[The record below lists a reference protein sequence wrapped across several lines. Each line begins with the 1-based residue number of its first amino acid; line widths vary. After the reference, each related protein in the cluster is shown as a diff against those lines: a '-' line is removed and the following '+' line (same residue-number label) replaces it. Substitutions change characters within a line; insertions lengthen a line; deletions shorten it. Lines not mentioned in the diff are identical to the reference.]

1 MTEEKIIVVP
11 QEEFFDVI
19 VQMDEYAKVSY
30 HALRDHVLSEE
41 DFTDYSDNEN
51 TLVDLC
57 EFYSGCLRTKEVILS
72 TMQKDIDSKGA
83 KVPENSIVIADEDY
97 LLITTLLTGLL
108 NIERTLLGQNV
119 SLKQH

>member
-30 HALRDHVLSEE
+30 HVLRDHVLSEE
-41 DFTDYSDNEN
+41 DFTDYSDSEG

-57 EFYSGCLRTKEVILS
+57 EFYAGCLRTKEVILDA
-72 TMQKDIDSKGA
+72 MQKEVDSKGA

>member
-11 QEEFFDVI
+11 QEEFLDVI

-30 HALRDHVLSEE
+30 HALRDHLLEE
-41 DFTDYSDNEN
+41 DFLDYSDNEG

-57 EFYSGCLRTKEVILS
+57 EFYAGCLRTKEVIFEA
-72 TMQKDIDSKGA
+72 MQKEVDSKGA
-83 KVPENSIVIADEDY
+83 KVPENSVVIEDEDY

-108 NIERTLLGQNV
+108 TIERKLLGINV

>member
-1 MTEEKIIVVP
+1 LTEEKIIVVP
-11 QEEFFDVI
+11 QDEFLDVI

-30 HALRDHVLSEE
+30 HALRDFILS
-41 DFTDYSDNEN
+41 DDLMDYSDGEG

-57 EFYSGCLRTKEVILS
+57 EFYAGCLRTKEVILDA
-72 TMQKDIDSKGA
+72 MQKEVDSKGA
-83 KVPENSIVIADEDY
+83 KVPENSIVIEDEDY

>member
-1 MTEEKIIVVP
+1 LTEEKIIVVP
-11 QEEFFDVI
+11 QEEFLDVI

-30 HALRDHVLSEE
+30 HALRDYFLSDELL
-41 DFTDYSDNEN
+41 DYSNAQSN
-51 TLVDLC
+51 VLDLC
-57 EFYSGCLRTKEVILS
+57 EFYAGCLRTKEIVLDA
-72 TMQKDIDSKGA
+72 MQKDVDSKGA

-108 NIERTLLGQNV
+108 TIERTLLGQNV

>member
-1 MTEEKIIVVP
+1 MKEEKIIVVP
-11 QEEFFDVI
+11 QDEFLDVV

-30 HALRDHVLSEE
+30 HALRDYVLSDELM
-41 DFTDYSDNEN
+41 DYSDNEG
-51 TLVDLC
+51 TLIDLC
-57 EFYSGCLRTKEVILS
+57 EFYAGCLRTKEVVLDA
-72 TMQKDIDSKGA
+72 MQKDVDSKGA
-83 KVPENSIVIADEDY
+83 KVPENSIVIEDEDY

>member
-11 QEEFFDVI
+11 QDEFLDVI

-30 HALRDHVLSEE
+30 HALRDFILS
-41 DFTDYSDNEN
+41 DDLMDYSDSEG

-57 EFYSGCLRTKEVILS
+57 EFYAGCLRTKEVILDA
-72 TMQKDIDSKGA
+72 MQKEVDSKGA
-83 KVPENSIVIADEDY
+83 KVPENSIVIEDEDY

>member
-11 QEEFFDVI
+11 QDEFLDVI

-30 HALRDHVLSEE
+30 HALRDFILSDELM
-41 DFTDYSDNEN
+41 DYSDSQG
-51 TLVDLC
+51 TVIDLC
-57 EFYSGCLRTKEVILS
+57 EFYAGCLRTKDVILDA
-72 TMQKDIDSKGA
+72 MQKEVDSKGA
-83 KVPENSIVIADEDY
+83 KVPENSIVIEDEDY

>member
-11 QEEFFDVI
+11 QDEFLDVI

-30 HALRDHVLSEE
+30 HALRDFILSDELM
-41 DFTDYSDNEN
+41 DYSDSQG
-51 TLVDLC
+51 TVIDLC
-57 EFYSGCLRTKEVILS
+57 EFYAGCLRTKEVILDA
-72 TMQKDIDSKGA
+72 MQKEVDSKGA

>member
-11 QEEFFDVI
+11 QDEFLDVI

-30 HALRDHVLSEE
+30 HALRDFILSDELM
-41 DFTDYSDNEN
+41 DYSDSEG

-57 EFYSGCLRTKEVILS
+57 EFYAGCLRTKEVILDA
-72 TMQKDIDSKGA
+72 MQKEVDSKGA

>member
-11 QEEFFDVI
+11 QEEFLDVV

-30 HALRDHVLSEE
+30 HALRDHLLKE
-41 DFTDYSDNEN
+41 DFLDYSDNES

-57 EFYSGCLRTKEVILS
+57 EFYAGCLRTKEVILEA
-72 TMQKDIDSKGA
+72 MQKDVDSKGA
-83 KVPENSIVIADEDY
+83 KVPENSIVIEDEDY

>member
-11 QEEFFDVI
+11 QDEFLDVI

-30 HALRDHVLSEE
+30 HALRDFILSDELM
-41 DFTDYSDNEN
+41 DYSDSQG
-51 TLVDLC
+51 TVIDLC
-57 EFYSGCLRTKEVILS
+57 EFYAGCLRTKDVILDA
-72 TMQKDIDSKGA
+72 MQKEVDSKGA

>member
-1 MTEEKIIVVP
+1 MKEEKIIVVP
-11 QEEFFDVI
+11 QDEFLDVV

-30 HALRDHVLSEE
+30 HALRDYILS
-41 DFTDYSDNEN
+41 DDLMDYSDNEGI
-51 TLVDLC
+51 LIDLC
-57 EFYSGCLRTKEVILS
+57 EFYAGCLRTKEVVLDA
-72 TMQKDIDSKGA
+72 MQKDVDSKGA
-83 KVPENSIVIADEDY
+83 KVPENSIVIEDEDY

>member
-11 QEEFFDVI
+11 QDEFLDVI

-30 HALRDHVLSEE
+30 HALRDHVLTE
-41 DFTDYSDNEN
+41 DFLDYSDGEG

-57 EFYSGCLRTKEVILS
+57 EFYAGCLRTKDVVLDA
-72 TMQKDIDSKGA
+72 MQKEVDSKGA
-83 KVPENSIVIADEDY
+83 QVPENSIVVADEDY

-108 NIERTLLGQNV
+108 TIERKLLGINV